1 VVLQFPVTLLVS
13 ASYAK
18 RIHIDLPAVF
28 EALYLLASIFLC
40 FRLISGRFGHV
51 EPVDAIPSE
60 KA

>member
-1 VVLQFPVTLLVS
+1 VVLQFPVILLVS

-40 FRLISGRFGHV
+40 FRLFFGRFGNV
-51 EPVDAIPSE
+51 EPADAITSE
-60 KA
+60 NA